1 MERTP
6 GGVGAETI
14 KSQDTICSIVAAD
27 PKSGL
32 FGVACVSSATA
43 VGKTVPFSGAFAGVI
58 AVQGYT
64 SPYFGV
70 IGMKLLREG
79 LKADEVLDAVLS
91 EDPIRQS
98 RQILILDA
106 AGQTAV
112 FTGSALPEYT
122 GALEGDRYAVG
133 GVGLSG
139 ERLLSDCAKAFEKT
153 QGDLPDRLLATI
165 AVAAKS
171 QNRAPSVSAVL
182 RVSKDKPHPYVD
194 LRVDRHDEPVEHLR
208 VLLKRWREKNAP
220 DEAN

>member
-1 MERTP
+1 M
-6 GGVGAETI
+6 
-14 KSQDTICSIVAAD
+14 
-27 PKSGL
+27 
-32 FGVACVSSATA
+32 ACVSSATA
-43 VGKTVPFSGAFAGVI
+43 VGKTVPFTGAFAGAI

-79 LKADEVLDAVLS
+79 LKAEEVLDAVLS
-91 EDPIRQS
+91 DDPIRQS
-98 RQILILDA
+98 RQILTLDA

-139 ERLLSDCAKAFEKT
+139 ERLLSSCAKAFEKAG
-153 QGDLPDRLLATI
+153 GDLADRLLAAI
-165 AVAAKS
+165 AVAAEGE
-171 QNRAPSVSAVL
+171 NRAVAVSAVL

-194 LRVDRHDEPVEHLR
+194 LRVDRHEQPVERLAE
-208 VLLKRWREKNAP
+208 LLKKWRKKNPSA
-220 DEAN
+220 DAN